1 MRSCI
6 RDCIIRSFP
15 PPNHDRSGAVGG
27 GGAHSVDGA
36 VAVMVAARGAK
47 YISASSPKE
56 SPSESVATCDAGEF
70 RAVQTVG

>member
-1 MRSCI
+1 
-6 RDCIIRSFP
+6 
-15 PPNHDRSGAVGG
+15 
-27 GGAHSVDGA
+27 
-36 VAVMVAARGAK
+36 MVAARGAK